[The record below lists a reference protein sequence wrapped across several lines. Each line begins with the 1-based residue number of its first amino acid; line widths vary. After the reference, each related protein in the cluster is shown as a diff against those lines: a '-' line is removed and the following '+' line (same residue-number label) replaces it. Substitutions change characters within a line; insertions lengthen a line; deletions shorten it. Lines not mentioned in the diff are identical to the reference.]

1 LTLKTIVPSSIAHS
15 FTRRQIIDIFSS
27 RLSQE
32 ADYRITGAILISVHV
47 LFIENFFLFLCS
59 WQVLRGEHHVER
71 GRASGAHPHAPV
83 REGGCTPFQERA
95 VRAPPRLHSSR
106 RKAGWG
112 RAECGP
118 QRLARSPLPG
128 ARATARATAAAGCG
142 ARPAAIGARARCPC
156 ADTSIAL

>member
-1 LTLKTIVPSSIAHS
+1 MPSSIAHS
-15 FTRRQIIDIFSS
+15 FTRGQIIDIFSS

-59 WQVLRGEHHVER
+59 WQVLRGEHHVEW
-71 GRASGAHPHAPV
+71 GRATGAHPHAPV
-83 REGGCTPFQERA
+83 REGGCTPFQKRG
-95 VRAPPRLHSSR
+95 APQRLHSSR

-128 ARATARATAAAGCG
+128 ARATAAAAAGCG
-142 ARPAAIGARARCPC
+142 ARPAAIGTRARWPC